1 MALPYTDG
9 NIVATSFTASINN
22 VTYVFNNATL
32 DYPSASVEVT
42 DANGTPTAA
51 YHYQSGNAT
60 GTAEIQVNA
69 AADKGDLRGQVF
81 LTNTFTNSNL
91 NFVITSQSMPVSKGD
106 PRVYQIGYALKL
118 T

>member
-9 NIVATSFTASINN
+9 NIVATSFTATINN

-32 DYPSASVEVT
+32 DYPSSSVEVT

-51 YHYQSGNAT
+51 YHWQSGNAT

-69 AADKGDLRGQVF
+69 AADKGDLRGETF
-81 LTNTFTNSNL
+81 STNTFLNTAQ
-91 NFVITSQSMPVSKGD
+91 NFVVTSQSAPVSKGD
-106 PRVYQIGYALKL
+106 PRVYNIGYALKL
-118 T
+118 S